1 MTMKNRVNLRALK
14 INGHD
19 PRLSKSF
26 LLLSSELSPLSG
38 SIPARL
44 DWNALEERCFQ
55 LFHEYGYDL
64 QSGMWFCLINLRLKS
79 WKGLALALDLLSTAF
94 THNSQRCWPP
104 VAAVAH
110 RQQLIDWFNANVA
123 THIYTLEYGPEN
135 STEMRQVE
143 RSIGV
148 LCSQSK
154 NLQSRSH
161 DSLNNLHYFLQ
172 VRCRSVPY
180 PAQTKVVKAA
190 PVTAENTLPL
200 ASEKKSTAPV
210 NDILP
215 EAEPADIRLAPA
227 SRPRPLLWA
236 AGGMAAGIAFC
247 AVAAALWLSSHSLS
261 FSERLSAPLLALQ
274 HSELQLDEAWNKAPA
289 PDLNVHKEAVLAQ
302 VAPVLDWLSQ
312 QPSDVLLRQGGK
324 LSDHLEKA
332 YPDNEFSAR
341 WRRSLQEK
349 AGDIPALD
357 GFVLANKHLDELETR
372 LLNAE
377 KKHSQ
382 YMTVS
387 ELKTAVYQ
395 IRQDLQRNGIPAETL
410 LWQLSQQNK
419 NTDKIN
425 SALLKQVS
433 QRIEALNS
441 RRFNYLTE
449 KNISINY

>member
-1 MTMKNRVNLRALK
+1 MKNRVNLRALK

-26 LLLSSELSPLSG
+26 LLLSSELSHLSG
-38 SIPARL
+38 SLPARL

-104 VAAVAH
+104 VAAVQQ

-135 STEMRQVE
+135 SGEMRQVE
-143 RSIGV
+143 RSIGI
-148 LCSQSK
+148 LCGQSK

-180 PAQTKVVKAA
+180 PVQLKVTKPL
-190 PVTAENTLPL
+190 PVAVENTSQPANDKK
-200 ASEKKSTAPV
+200 ASEAVTDDIMPHVQAPE
-210 NDILP
+210 IQLA
-215 EAEPADIRLAPA
+215 EAPRL
-227 SRPRPLLWA
+227 RPLLWGL
-236 AGGMAAGIAFC
+236 GGMAAGIAVC
-247 AVAAALWLSSHSLS
+247 AVAAAFWFSSQTRSLS
-261 FSERLSAPLLALQ
+261 EKLSAPLLALQ
-274 HSELQLDEAWNKAPA
+274 RSERQLNDAWNNVQESELSAQ
-289 PDLNVHKEAVLAQ
+289 KEAVLADA
-302 VAPVLDWLSQ
+302 APVLTWISE
-312 QPSDVLLRQGGK
+312 QPADILLRHGEI

-332 YPDNEFSAR
+332 YPGNEYSLQ
-341 WRRSLQEK
+341 WRRTLDEK

-357 GFVLANKHLDELETR
+357 GFILANKHLDELEIR

-395 IRQDLQRNGIPAETL
+395 IRQDLQRNGTTAETL
-410 LWQLSQQNK
+410 LWMMQQ
-419 NTDKIN
+419 DKEN
-425 SALLKQVS
+425 HREVNPALLKQFT
-433 QRIEALNS
+433 QRTVALNAY
-441 RRFNYLTE
+441 RFANE
-449 KNISINY
+449 

>member
-1 MTMKNRVNLRALK
+1 MKNRVNLRALK

-26 LLLSSELSPLSG
+26 LLLSSELSHLSG
-38 SIPARL
+38 NLPAKL
-44 DWNALEERCFQ
+44 DWHLLEERCFQ

-64 QSGMWFCLINLRLKS
+64 QSGMWFCLISLRLKS
-79 WKGLALALDLLSTAF
+79 WKGLALALELLSTAF

-104 VAAVAH
+104 VTAVQQ

-135 STEMRQVE
+135 SGEMRQVE

-180 PAQTKVVKAA
+180 PVPPKLAKIL
-190 PVTAENTLPL
+190 PVAEENTPQPVN
-200 ASEKKSTAPV
+200 EKKATQAVADMISA
-210 NDILP
+210 
-215 EAEPADIRLAPA
+215 AEPPEIQLAPEP
-227 SRPRPLLWA
+227 RPRPLLWA
-236 AGGMAAGIAFC
+236 SGGMAAGIAVC
-247 AVAAALWLSSHSLS
+247 VVAVALWSSSQTLSLS
-261 FSERLSAPLLALQ
+261 EKLSLPLMALQ
-274 HSELQLDEAWNKAPA
+274 HSERQLNDAWENAPA
-289 PDLNVHKEAVLAQ
+289 SDLNAQKEAVLAHA
-302 VAPVLDWLSQ
+302 APVLSWISE
-312 QPSDVLLRQGGK
+312 QPADMLLRQGEI
-324 LSDHLEKA
+324 LSDHLEKV
-332 YPDNEFSAR
+332 YPDNEYSAQ
-341 WRRSLQEK
+341 WRRTLQEK

-357 GFVLANKHLDELETR
+357 GYVLAHKHLDELEAR

-395 IRQDLQRNGIPAETL
+395 IRQDLQRNGTSAETL
-410 LWQLSQQNK
+410 LWTIGQ
-419 NTDKIN
+419 DKEN
-425 SALLKQVS
+425 HREVNPALLKQFT
-433 QRIEALNS
+433 QRVDALNAY
-441 RRFNYLTE
+441 RFGV
-449 KNISINY
+449 K

>member
-1 MTMKNRVNLRALK
+1 MKNRVNLRALK

-26 LLLSSELSPLSG
+26 LLLSSELSPLNG
-38 SIPARL
+38 TIPARL

-94 THNSQRCWPP
+94 THNSQRSWPP
-104 VAAVAH
+104 VAAVQQ

-135 STEMRQVE
+135 SAEMRQVE

-148 LCSQSK
+148 LCTQSK

-180 PAQTKVVKAA
+180 PSQPKGFKASPALPEPAPESVSEKKA
-190 PVTAENTLPL
+190 PVTE
-200 ASEKKSTAPV
+200 
-210 NDILP
+210 ILP
-215 EAEPADIRLAPA
+215 DAEPEEIKLVPAP
-227 SRPRPLLWA
+227 RPRPLLWA
-236 AGGMAAGIAFC
+236 LGGMAAGMVIC
-247 AVAAALWLSSHSLS
+247 AVAAGVWFSAQSLS
-261 FSERLSAPLLALQ
+261 FAEKLSSPLLALQ
-274 HSELQLDEAWNKAPA
+274 HSESQMDEAWRMAQEPELRAQKT
-289 PDLNVHKEAVLAQ
+289 AVLTHA
-302 VAPVLDWLSQ
+302 APLLVWLSE
-312 QPSDVLLRQGGK
+312 QPSDMLLRQGEI

-332 YPDNEFSAR
+332 YPGNEYSAQ
-341 WRRSLQEK
+341 WHGTLQEK

-357 GFVLANKHLDELETR
+357 GFVLANKHLDELEAR

-395 IRQDLQRNGIPAETL
+395 IRQDLQRNGTSAETL
-410 LWQLSQQNK
+410 LGAIQQ
-419 NTDKIN
+419 DKEN
-425 SALLKQVS
+425 QREVNPSLLKQFR
-433 QRIEALNS
+433 QRIDGLNAYS
-441 RRFNYLTE
+441 VVNE
-449 KNISINY
+449 

>member
-19 PRLSKSF
+19 PRLSKAF
-26 LLLSSELSPLSG
+26 LLLSSELSPLNG
-38 SIPARL
+38 TLPARL
-44 DWNALEERCFQ
+44 DWHALEERCFQ

-104 VAAVAH
+104 VAAVSQ
-110 RQQLIDWFNANVA
+110 RQQLIDWFSANVA

-135 STEMRQVE
+135 STEMCQVE

-180 PAQTKVVKAA
+180 PAQVSVTKTA
-190 PVTAENTLPL
+190 PVAAENTPP
-200 ASEKKSTAPV
+200 AVSEKKAPAPV
-210 NDILP
+210 AEIVQD
-215 EAEPADIRLAPA
+215 AEPAEIRLAVET
-227 SRPRPLLWA
+227 RLRPLWWA
-236 AGGMAAGIAFC
+236 LGGMAAGIALC
-247 AVAAALWLSSHSLS
+247 AVVAALWCYSQTLS
-261 FSERLSAPLLALQ
+261 FSETLSAPLLALQ
-274 HSELQLDEAWNKAPA
+274 HSEHQLNDAWNHA
-289 PDLNVHKEAVLAQ
+289 PDADLQAQKEAVLARA
-302 VAPVLDWLSQ
+302 APVLEWLSA
-312 QPSDVLLRQGGK
+312 QPPQALLRQGEQ

-332 YPDNEFSAR
+332 YPGNQYSAR
-341 WRRSLQEK
+341 WQRTLDEK

-357 GFVLANKHLDELETR
+357 GYVLANKHLDELEAR
-372 LLNAE
+372 LLYAE
-377 KKHSQ
+377 QKQSK

-395 IRQDLQRNGIPAETL
+395 IRQDLQRNGTSAETL
-410 LWQLSQQNK
+410 LWTIRENK
-419 NTDKIN
+419 KNHREGN
-425 SALLKQVS
+425 PALLKQFT
-433 QRIEALNS
+433 QRIDALNA
-441 RRFNYLTE
+441 NGLVNE
-449 KNISINY
+449 

>member
-1 MTMKNRVNLRALK
+1 MKNRVNLRALK

-26 LLLSSELSPLSG
+26 LLLSSELSPLNG
-38 SIPARL
+38 TIPARL

-104 VAAVAH
+104 VAAVQQ

-135 STEMRQVE
+135 SAEMRQVE

-148 LCSQSK
+148 LCTQSK

-180 PAQTKVVKAA
+180 PVHAKVTKAIRE
-190 PVTAENTLPL
+190 PVDKTPQVL
-200 ASEKKSTAPV
+200 SEKNVAALLTDIVPDVEPV
-210 NDILP
+210 EIQI
-215 EAEPADIRLAPA
+215 AETHH
-227 SRPRPLLWA
+227 PRPLLWGL
-236 AGGMAAGIAFC
+236 GGMAAGIAVC
-247 AVAAALWLSSHSLS
+247 AVAAAFWFSSQTLS
-261 FSERLSAPLLALQ
+261 FSEKLSVPLLTLQ
-274 HSELQLDEAWNKAPA
+274 HSERQINDAWNKAPEA
-289 PDLNVHKEAVLAQ
+289 DLNAQKEAVLAQ
-302 VAPVLDWLSQ
+302 AAPVLTWLSE
-312 QPSDVLLRQGGK
+312 QPSDVLLRQGEI

-332 YPDNEFSAR
+332 YPGNQYSAQWQR
-341 WRRSLQEK
+341 TVDEK

-357 GFVLANKHLDELETR
+357 GLVLANKHLDELEAR

-395 IRQDLQRNGIPAETL
+395 IRQDLQRNGVPAETL
-410 LWQLSQQNK
+410 LWQLSQQNE
-419 NTDKIN
+419 NTDQSN

-441 RRFNYLTE
+441 IYFMYLFE
-449 KNISINY
+449 KPI